1 MSHVIEDFNFVA
13 KPASEIWMARHNE
26 DRTPLAELTNADL
39 LCLAGEYRARAAI
52 ASTAA
57 DRDGLERVAVG
68 FVRIVERRKMAGRTT
83 DASRSVEAKGHD
95 PAA

>member
-13 KPASEIWMARHNE
+13 KRASEIWMARHNE

-39 LCLAGEYRARAAI
+39 LCLAGEYRARAAT

-57 DRDGLERVAVG
+57 DRDGLERVAQG
-68 FVRIVERRKMAGRTT
+68 FVRIVGRRKMAG
-83 DASRSVEAKGHD
+83 SHD
-95 PAA
+95 

>member
-1 MSHVIEDFNFVA
+1 MLMRVEDATNAESVMSYGIEDFSFVA
-13 KPASEIWMARHNE
+13 ERASEMTRYNE

-39 LCLAGEYRARAAI
+39 LCLAGEYRAMAAT

-68 FVRIVERRKMAGRTT
+68 FVRIVERRKIAGP
-83 DASRSVEAKGHD
+83 HD
-95 PAA
+95 